1 MRHLKLLFFAS
12 LLMLSF
18 KGICQDKISQ
28 QVLDRLKAQQ
38 ACWNNGDLEGY
49 LDFYAP
55 VDSVRMIYTAGVVYG
70 KNNIAD
76 FYKKYW
82 PKERMG
88 KLTMTDFVVEP
99 LSKKDAFVSAKF
111 SVEGSKWQK

>member
-38 ACWNNGDLEGY
+38 ACWNNGDLEVT
-49 LDFYAP
+49 LIF
-55 VDSVRMIYTAGVVYG
+55 M
-70 KNNIAD
+70 
-76 FYKKYW
+76 
-82 PKERMG
+82 
-88 KLTMTDFVVEP
+88 L
-99 LSKKDAFVSAKF
+99 L
-111 SVEGSKWQK
+111 